1 MSTVRAIT
9 SWFNKAKPEPTIRD
23 CEIQIGVHLEE
34 IAEMLE
40 VLEKLA
46 RTNKTRKLFSDARQA
61 MGNVAVATKNSPLT
75 IDLALLDKEA
85 EIQLLDSIVDQ
96 AVTGIGICTFL
107 NQDYE
112 GALEEVTCSNWS
124 KFTKEGKPIFL
135 ENGKIGKSANYVKPD
150 LEPYVGW
157 NT

>member
-1 MSTVRAIT
+1 MTTVRAIT

-135 ENGKIGKSANYVKPD
+135 ENGKIGKSANYVKPN
-150 LEPYVGW
+150 LKPFLGQIK
-157 NT
+157 